1 MLKKLIR
8 TFCII
13 IILIVSVVGNTY
25 ATIGT
30 DIGQKITN
38 WSSGSSDGLSDE
50 QKKEIY
56 QEILKKLKNDFQYTG
71 NTVNNEMKV
80 HTTISVVSKNKIW
93 NPFSSDKY
101 KYTIRIRKRN

>member
-1 MLKKLIR
+1 MLKRLIKI
-8 TFCII
+8 FCILM
-13 IILIVSVVGNTY
+13 ILIVSLIGNTY

-30 DIGQKITN
+30 DIDKKITN

-56 QEILKKLKNDFQYTG
+56 QEILNKLRNDFQYTG
-71 NTVNNEMKV
+71 DTVNNEMKV
-80 HTTISVVSKNKIW
+80 HTTISVVSKKKIW

-101 KYTIRIRKRN
+101 KYTIRIRKRK